1 MQLILSKRFG
11 NMNKIRQDIN
21 LSLIHILITEKKA
34 GARWYVRLGRAL
46 LRIFAPLM

>member
-1 MQLILSKRFG
+1 MCIRDRDILDTLQRCE
-11 NMNKIRQDIN
+11 
-21 LSLIHILITEKKA
+21 LITEKKA